1 MTIAVEFFQATLQL
15 LNLRFS
21 CDGHIFIQV
30 CKGVY
35 TLGFHSV
42 TAGRING
49 VAALTGLSLR
59 KFMSVSLLQN
69 KVAVITR
76 WPYCKAGFHCTMLCR
91 ALTCLVLCRLQ
102 SPSKV
107 LGHFHLYLVH
117 ID

>member
-1 MTIAVEFFQATLQL
+1 MVTYSFKFVKE
-15 LNLRFS
+15 
-21 CDGHIFIQV
+21 
-30 CKGVY
+30 Y
-35 TLGFHSV
+35 TRWDFTVWPL
-42 TAGRING
+42 
-49 VAALTGLSLR
+49 AALTGLSLR

-76 WPYCKAGFHCTMLCR
+76 YCKAGFHCSMLCR

-107 LGHFHLYLVH
+107 LRHFHLYLVH